1 MRKTPL
7 LLLICAALSIGCKKE
22 PQIHHNGNQNQDTE
36 VPTPDPQPSER
47 PTDFEI
53 GSRAVASWKVPEST
67 YLKVLDMELLRDNP
81 KQIDQELFKGLL
93 KFQSSSVDG
102 SKRYDFTEED
112 VKETAVEELDYNF
125 QEGILS
131 FKITY
136 KGVTSKTV
144 SMLEFSPQKYYSM
157 RFPIN
162 QKYISQHYMRGIH
175 EYIGQFVGS
184 VLTIENERY
193 LPGEI
198 VSKGKD
204 DHRNSMTFT
213 FKVHD
218 TIRNE
223 EIIEITKD
231 LNGFQTVKDLA
242 SAMKIIPTHELLE
255 AARAAVGSVDKYPG
269 KNLLQVLRLKFGSQ
283 RWMEKM
289 QYVLDDTTLEFTGT
303 VLSGSGNHLDV
314 YLEDLR
320 WYLKDANLQSNTLS
334 LDILLEGVNG
344 IVLSNV
350 SYRLELKGI

>member
-1 MRKTPL
+1 MRKTTL
-7 LLLICAALSIGCKKE
+7 LLLICAAISIGCKKE
-22 PQIHHNGNQNQDTE
+22 PQIHHN
-36 VPTPDPQPSER
+36 ER

-53 GSRAVASWKVPEST
+53 GSRAVASWKTPEST
-67 YLKVLDMELLRDNP
+67 YLKALDMELLRDNP
-81 KQIDQELFKGLL
+81 NKIDQELFKGLL
-93 KFQSSSVDG
+93 KLQSSSVDG

-112 VKETAVEELDYNF
+112 IKETSVEELDYNF

-136 KGVTSKTV
+136 KGISSKTV
-144 SMLEFSPQKYYSM
+144 STLEFSPQKYYSM
-157 RFPIN
+157 RFTIN
-162 QKYISQHYMRGIH
+162 QEYISHHYMRGVH
-175 EYIGQFVGS
+175 EYIGQFVGN
-184 VLTIENERY
+184 VLTIEDNRY

-198 VSKGKD
+198 TSKGKD

-223 EIIEITKD
+223 EIVEITKD
-231 LNGFQTVKDLA
+231 LNGFQTIKELA
-242 SAMKIIPTHELLE
+242 STIKIIPTHEVLE

-283 RWMEKM
+283 KWMEKM
-289 QYVLDDTTLEFTGT
+289 QYQLDETALEFTGT
-303 VLSGSGNHLDV
+303 VLSGSGNRLDV

-320 WYLKDANLQSNTLS
+320 WYLKDANLQNNILS

-344 IVLSNV
+344 IVLSDL